1 MLVTLLNN
9 PAFSPAHITTAS
21 RRCAVRASESAV
33 ATREDT
39 FAAKKAALI
48 AGPQREYATF
58 FQPME
63 TELYSPD
70 VEFVDP
76 LINLQGVDAYANNVG
91 MLAGSTLAGKIL
103 FRDCDLI
110 LTTVTCC
117 RSHVTLG
124 GCTGPRLTY
133 LTRST
138 TRGATGKR

>member
-1 MLVTLLNN
+1 MQRKFFGMLVTLLNN
-9 PAFSPAHITTAS
+9 PAFSPAHIATTS

-48 AGPQREYATF
+48 AGLEREYATF

-76 LINLQGVDAYANNVG
+76 LINLNGVDAYANNVG

-103 FRDCDLI
+103 DNF
-110 LTTVTCC
+110 
-117 RSHVTLG
+117 G
-124 GCTGPRLTY
+124 GEDSAADEKQEQQSLQ
-133 LTRST
+133 
-138 TRGATGKR
+138 